1 MTVLLPGELRAPF
14 APRLSPSP
22 RLPGEFF
29 PGELSWA
36 RLSFSSVEEA
46 EGFALELESRIK
58 GALELRSP
66 CELREMA
73 QELQVE
79 AESFLRAL
87 AQEPCLCVTADSLV
101 HTVSQLRRKA
111 FELEALANKRE
122 ALIKELEESLE
133 ELEELI
139 FGLRFPLLSA

>member
-1 MTVLLPGELRAPF
+1 MQLVTVILPGELRAPF

-22 RLPGEFF
+22 LL

-46 EGFALELESRIK
+46 EGFALELESQLER
-58 GALELRSP
+58 ALKLRSP
-66 CELREMA
+66 SKLRGIA
-73 QELQVE
+73 QELQIE
-79 AESFLRAL
+79 AESFLRSL
-87 AQEPCLCVTADSLV
+87 SREPRLCVAAELLV
-101 HTVSQLRRKA
+101 QSVIQLRKKA

-122 ALIKELEESLE
+122 ALIQELEASLE

-139 FGLRFPLLSA
+139 LGLRFPLLST